1 LRDLPDK
8 TVSEVL
14 EEMLK
19 AKRDEGLSDLY
30 LRDLK
35 IRGGKFAKDFQCNLT
50 SVQMNKI
57 REWLQAMPVANRTRN
72 NCRLAVQTLFA
83 FAKSRKYL
91 PADRNEFESVPLW
104 KIKNKQ
110 VKIFNPEE
118 LEKLLSLANNNL
130 ITFLTIGAFAG
141 LRTAEIERLDWS
153 KIDFKSNFITVD
165 ASIAKT
171 NSRRLIPIQP
181 NLKAWHTDAAALA
194 TAPASLVV
202 CRCRKNR

>member
-1 LRDLPDK
+1 
-8 TVSEVL
+8 
-14 EEMLK
+14 
-19 AKRDEGLSDLY
+19 
-30 LRDLK
+30 
-35 IRGGKFAKDFQCNLT
+35 
-50 SVQMNKI
+50 
-57 REWLQAMPVANRTRN
+57 
-72 NCRLAVQTLFA
+72 
-83 FAKSRKYL
+83 
-91 PADRNEFESVPLW
+91 
-104 KIKNKQ
+104 
-110 VKIFNPEE
+110 
-118 LEKLLSLANNNL
+118 L